1 MTRKF
6 TFLLMAL
13 LALAGFKS
21 WGQETLTVCDGMDFN
36 TQVPIY
42 TGYFDVVGTT
52 SQFIIPSTE
61 IAGLQGG
68 SITKLEFYIAGSPTF
83 SSFDY
88 AELKCSL
95 KEVDS
100 EVINGIVTSGLST
113 VYEGLLTY
121 TATTMSVTFTTPF
134 TYTGGH
140 LLVSFEVTSKS
151 GYNEC
156 YFYGTNTSYV
166 SSYCNQWVNTPI
178 SFIPKT
184 TITYTG
190 GSSCIAPTGLAASN
204 VTATSATISW
214 TGNDAE
220 SYDLAYG
227 VASTFDL
234 SNPSTY
240 TLQNNLTTTSVQ
252 LSGLTTEA
260 EYKCAVRSHCNA
272 EEVSAWSS
280 AVSFLPTAKMT
291 LTVNEGNTY
300 NEFVPFYGYYA
311 DNLTKSQFIIPAT
324 TLSAMEGADITAM
337 EFYTT
342 TSGSNNGPA
351 NYTFG
356 GSWDVYFKIV
366 DHVEMPSSYEP
377 LEGMDKVYTGNMVIA
392 NNKMTL
398 TFAEPYTYEGGNLM
412 ICFNQTASTG
422 YKHTYWKGVTTGPT
436 AAYAGYGSNNYNH
449 GNYYFLP
456 TTTFTYTPGATRYNV
471 TVDNAITGGSISA
484 NPTEATAGT
493 VVSLSA
499 TPAFGYEF
507 GAWVEDYED
516 VTIED
521 NQFTMPEHDV
531 TISATFNELTQY
543 AISCAELAEGTIHA
557 EYEGETITQ
566 APAGTEVIL
575 VAEPNA
581 GYVLDHFVV
590 DDEPLT
596 GNTFEMPSAAVNVS
610 AVFSVVYSV
619 TVDPQLVGGTI
630 AYTDLTSATAF
641 AAGTTVFLTPQAY
654 TDYVFVDNSI
664 VATRTD
670 NSETVAVNYNPNMG
684 AYYIEMPASNVT
696 VTATFNA
703 IPYFNVT
710 KDVTPMYSGYYDVSK
725 TSHIAEN
732 EQIAISNIN
741 PATGYEFGS
750 VVVTRDDNGNAVETS
765 LYQGSYYFD
774 MPNSDVTVTVTFNAL
789 PRYSVSV
796 GEVVN
801 GTITVDEPFENI
813 LAGTPVYFSATPAT
827 DYVLES
833 LSVKCD
839 NEDQTDVEYYDWYG
853 AYRFYMPSSNVTI
866 SATFRQLQTYTINYY
881 VNGELDRT
889 MQCREDGLVNND
901 GPQNV
906 AVPAGM
912 TFEGWGVAEIGT
924 YVTEKP
930 AVLGNAERPTQNY
943 DLYAVLSYSESV
955 PAGSKD
961 GETWVEVTSPT
972 DLSNGDQVIFV
983 EKNNN
988 KVLTARTGEYDGC
1001 FRSADVTISSNEI
1014 NSIPSNAVVFEADN
1028 TSGSWKFW
1036 FEDAFRTGLTTL
1048 TDCNGGY
1055 LVPVNMNWG
1064 GSDLWTII
1072 SNGSSVNI
1080 IGASN
1085 QPIVYKSGDFTTE
1098 SSSLYKRS
1106 ALFKKYNPVITTNY
1120 YMTSVLTNG
1129 EVTENTTAKN
1139 IIISNYN
1146 SINVKDG
1153 ATLTM
1158 DANGLFRN
1166 GNEFN
1171 GFVFEDGTQFYYT
1184 GEESVNAIFK
1194 KEINGYTGEND
1205 NYYLI
1210 ANPTDNNY
1218 VGNLDYYYT
1227 HDLYT
1232 FDPEEALE
1240 WQNHHDDIIPYVE
1253 RGIGYLY
1260 ANSEDITLQFFGNLM
1275 PAGTTALTLVKA
1287 EEGEGIDFPGFNLI
1301 GNPFACNAYVSG
1313 YNFYTME
1320 NGEFILNEGSATVAP
1335 CEGFFVE
1342 ATATG
1347 QSVTLSTTA
1356 PEAPAS
1362 MMSLTVSNE
1371 SNVGTIDRAIVRFD
1385 GANDLHKFMLNPD
1398 RTNICL
1404 AKNGEEFAA
1413 VSTSSTSGEIPI
1425 SFKAE
1430 RNGSYTINVDTENV
1444 NAQYI
1449 HLIDNKTGMDVD
1461 LLATPSYTFNASTSD
1476 YAYRFK
1482 LVFNVEIG
1490 EANGNNGDSN
1500 NFAYMSNGNLVI
1512 EGIEGEATMQIVDVL
1527 GRVVSTEI
1535 VNGSYNKALNLK
1547 AGLYIIN
1554 LNGMTQKIVV
1564 E

>member
-1 MTRKF
+1 YENGTANGEIP
-6 TFLLMAL
+6 L
-13 LALAGFKS
+13 
-21 WGQETLTVCDGMDFN
+21 N
-36 TQVPIY
+36 TGWIDAQ
-42 TGYFDVVGTT
+42 GTI
-52 SQFIIPSTE
+52 SQCIIPASELGAMT
-61 IAGLQGG
+61 GG
-68 SITKLEFYIAGSPTF
+68 SISQMQFYIYQAGQYGSIQ
-83 SSFDY
+83 D
-88 AELKCSL
+88 AVLECSL
-95 KEVDS
+95 GEV
-100 EVINGIVTSGLST
+100 
-113 VYEGLLTY
+113 
-121 TATTMSVTFTTPF
+121 ATTTITSAITTGLTPVWSGNLDFSETNLTVTFTTP
-134 TYTGGH
+134 YQYNGGN
-140 LLVSFEVTSKS
+140 LLISFEVVISS
-151 GYNEC
+151 GYTG
-156 YFYGTNTSYV
+156 YTFYGTSTNYQSCF
-166 SSYCNQWVNTPI
+166 SNQYI
-178 SFIPKT
+178 SDNQFLPKT
-184 TITYTG
+184 TFTYTG

-204 VTATSATISW
+204 ITAEGATISW
-214 TGNDAE
+214 NDNGAE
-220 SYDLAYG
+220 SYNLDVNGTVYENVTNPYILD
-227 VASTFDL
+227 VELST
-234 SNPSTY
+234 TY
-240 TLQNNLTTTSVQ
+240 TVKVQ
-252 LSGLTTEA
+252 
-260 EYKCAVRSHCNA
+260 AVCGEN
-272 EEVSAWSS
+272 ETSAWSS
-280 AVSFLPTAKMT
+280 AINFTTPDCWDGHTINYT
-291 LTVNEGNTY
+291 LTDSYGDGWNGAYLTIVDKSNNNTIKT
-300 NEFVPFYGYYA
+300 
-311 DNLTKSQFIIPAT
+311 L
-324 TLSAMEGADITAM
+324 TLSSGRTE
-337 EFYTT
+337 
-342 TSGSNNGPA
+342 SGSLTLCSGTYDFVWHKGSYDSECSFSISENGETLFTCYNA
-351 NYTFG
+351 
-356 GSWDVYFKIV
+356 S
-366 DHVEMPSSYEP
+366 
-377 LEGMDKVYTGNMVIA
+377 VYTNGQVVYTLDLLEKFSI
-392 NNKMTL
+392 TL
-398 TFAEPYTYEGGNLM
+398 THPSEEVGT
-412 ICFNQTASTG
+412 
-422 YKHTYWKGVTTGPT
+422 
-436 AAYAGYGSNNYNH
+436 
-449 GNYYFLP
+449 
-456 TTTFTYTPGATRYNV
+456 
-471 TVDNAITGGSISA
+471 ISA
-484 NPTEATAGT
+484 DLEEATAGT
-493 VVSLSA
+493 TVTLSA
-499 TPAFGYEF
+499 NFNLGYTL
-507 GAWVEDYED
+507 DYFMVD
-516 VTIED
+516 GVQIEG
-521 NQFTMPEHDV
+521 NTFEMPEHDV
-531 TISATFNELTQY
+531 TVSVAFNELTQY

-641 AAGTTVFLTPQAY
+641 AAGTTVYLTPQAY

-703 IPYFNVT
+703 IPYYNVT

-972 DLSNGDQVIFV
+972 DLSNGDHVIFV
-983 EKNNN
+983 EKNNL
-988 KVLTARTGEYDGC
+988 KILAKRTDLYDGN

-1014 NSIPSNAVVFEADN
+1014 NSIPSNAIVFEADN
-1028 TSGSWKFW
+1028 TSGSWKFK
-1036 FEDAFRTGLTTL
+1036 FEDAFNTGLTTL
-1048 TDCNGGY
+1048 ADYYGGN
-1055 LVPVNMNWG
+1055 LVPLNMGWG
-1064 GSDLWTII
+1064 GSDSWTII
-1072 SNGSSVNI
+1072 SNGTSVNI
-1080 IGASN
+1080 QGGSGN
-1085 QPIVYKSGDFTTE
+1085 YIVYKSGDFTVDG
-1098 SSSLYKRS
+1098 SSVYKKS
-1106 ALFKKYNPVITTNY
+1106 VLFKKYNPVITTNY
-1120 YMTSVLTNG
+1120 YMTSVLTG
-1129 EVTENTTAKN
+1129 GTVADATVKN
-1139 IIISNYN
+1139 IIVVNPITVSGRLEMN
-1146 SINVKDG
+1146 
-1153 ATLTM
+1153 
-1158 DANGLFRN
+1158 ANGLFRN
-1166 GNEFN
+1166 ENVAN
-1171 GFVFEDGTQFYYT
+1171 FVFADGAEFYYT
-1184 GEESVNAIFK
+1184 GEETVLATFQKSIT
-1194 KEINGYTGEND
+1194 GYTNTND
-1205 NYYLI
+1205 HYYLI
-1210 ANPTDNNY
+1210 ANPTDNET
-1218 VGNLDYYYT
+1218 VANLVNEEGY
-1227 HDLYT
+1227 DLYT
-1232 FDPEEALE
+1232 FDGAADLE
-1240 WQNHHDDIIPYVE
+1240 WINMKSSPVVAND
-1253 RGIGYLY
+1253 GIGYLY
-1260 ANSEDITLQFFGNLM
+1260 ANSSNVTLGFAGEII
-1275 PAGTTALTLVKA
+1275 PAGSTDINLNYANK
-1287 EEGEGIDFPGFNLI
+1287 EFGGFNLI
-1301 GNPFACNAYVSG
+1301 GNPFACNAYVGKS
-1313 YNFYTME
+1313 FYVIQGTELTLSE
-1320 NGEFILNEGSATVAP
+1320 NAYVAP

-1342 ATATG
+1342 AAEDDL
-1347 QSVTLSTTA
+1347 SVTLSTTVPA
-1356 PEAPAS
+1356 PTS
-1362 MMSLTVSNE
+1362 LLSLTVSQNRG
-1371 SNVGTIDRAIVRFD
+1371 NVIDRAIVRFD

-1398 RTNICL
+1398 HTNIRL
-1404 AKNGEEFAA
+1404 AKHGEEFAA
-1413 VSTSSTSGEIPI
+1413 ISSEAEGEIPV

-1430 RNGSYTINVDTENV
+1430 KNGSYTITVNTENV
-1444 NAQYI
+1444 NAHYI

-1482 LVFNVEIG
+1482 LVFSMTGVE
-1490 EANGNNGDSN
+1490 ENESNANSY
-1500 NFAYMSNGNLVI
+1500 AYINNGNLVI
-1512 EGIEGEATMQIVDVL
+1512 DHIEGEATMQIVDML

-1535 VNGSYNKALNLK
+1535 VSGSYNKALNLK

-1564 E
+1564 K

>member
-6 TFLLMAL
+6 TILLMTL

-21 WGQETLTVCDGMDFN
+21 WGQETLTVYENGTANGEIPLN
-36 TQVPIY
+36 TGWIDTPNTI
-42 TGYFDVVGTT
+42 
-52 SQFIIPSTE
+52 SQCIIPASELGAMTGGTISQMQFYIYQAGQYSSIQNAVLE
-61 IAGLQGG
+61 CSLGEVATTTITSAITAGLTPVWSGN
-68 SITKLEFYIAGSPTF
+68 LNF
-83 SSFDY
+83 S
-88 AELKCSL
+88 ET
-95 KEVDS
+95 
-100 EVINGIVTSGLST
+100 N
-113 VYEGLLTY
+113 LT
-121 TATTMSVTFTTPF
+121 VTFTTPYQYNGSNLLISF
-134 TYTGGH
+134 KVITTDSYTNY
-140 LLVSFEVTSKS
+140 K
-151 GYNEC
+151 
-156 YFYGTNTSYV
+156 FYGITTNYNSCY
-166 SSYCNQWVNTPI
+166 SSQYIETNK
-178 SFIPKT
+178 FLPKT
-184 TITYTG
+184 TFTYTG

-204 VTATSATISW
+204 ITAEGATISW
-214 TGNDAE
+214 NDNGAE
-220 SYDLAYG
+220 SYNLDVNGTVYENVTNPYILD
-227 VASTFDL
+227 VELST
-234 SNPSTY
+234 TY
-240 TLQNNLTTTSVQ
+240 TVKVQ
-252 LSGLTTEA
+252 
-260 EYKCAVRSHCNA
+260 AVCG
-272 EEVSAWSS
+272 EDETSAWSS
-280 AVSFLPTAKMT
+280 GINFTTPDCWDGHTINYTLNDSYGDGWNGANLTIVDKSNNNTIKT
-291 LTVNEGNTY
+291 LTINNGRTE
-300 NEFVPFYGYYA
+300 
-311 DNLTKSQFIIPAT
+311 
-324 TLSAMEGADITAM
+324 
-337 EFYTT
+337 
-342 TSGSNNGPA
+342 SGSLTLCNGTYDFVWHKGSYNSECSFSISENGETLFTCSDASVYA
-351 NYTFG
+351 NG
-356 GSWDVYFKIV
+356 QV
-366 DHVEMPSSYEP
+366 
-377 LEGMDKVYTGNMVIA
+377 VYTLDLLEKFSI
-392 NNKMTL
+392 TL
-398 TFAEPYTYEGGNLM
+398 TQPSEEIGT
-412 ICFNQTASTG
+412 
-422 YKHTYWKGVTTGPT
+422 
-436 AAYAGYGSNNYNH
+436 
-449 GNYYFLP
+449 
-456 TTTFTYTPGATRYNV
+456 
-471 TVDNAITGGSISA
+471 ISA
-484 NPTEATAGT
+484 DLEEATAGT
-493 VVSLSA
+493 TVTLSA
-499 TPAFGYEF
+499 DFNLGYTLNYF
-507 GAWVEDYED
+507 MVDGVQ
-516 VTIED
+516 IEG
-521 NQFTMPEHDV
+521 NTFEMPEHDV
-531 TISATFNELTQY
+531 TVSVAFNELTQY

-641 AAGTTVFLTPQAY
+641 AAGTTVYLTPQAY

-670 NSETVAVNYNPNMG
+670 NSETVAVSYNPNMG

-703 IPYFNVT
+703 IPYYNVT

-732 EQIAISNIN
+732 EQIAIFNIN

-774 MPNSDVTVTVTFNAL
+774 MPNSDVTVTVNFNAL
-789 PRYSVSV
+789 PLYSVYV

-801 GTITVDEPFENI
+801 GTITVDEPYEDI

-866 SATFRQLQTYTINYY
+866 SATFRQLQTYTINYF
-881 VNGELDRT
+881 VNGELEKT
-889 MQCREDGLVNND
+889 LQCREDYPVNVD
-901 GPQNV
+901 YPANV
-906 AVPAGM
+906 PTGVD
-912 TFEGWGVAEIGT
+912 FEGWGIASIGT
-924 YVTEKP
+924 YVIEKP
-930 AVLGNAERPTQNY
+930 AIVGNYELPTQNY
-943 DLYAVLSYSESV
+943 DLYAVFSYTESV
-955 PAGSKD
+955 PATSKD
-961 GETWVEVTSPT
+961 GETWKKVTST
-972 DLSNGDQVIFV
+972 SELSAGDEIVLV
-983 EKNNN
+983 YDNYVMGEKYSYNSDYHVYEVNIIN
-988 KVLTARTGEYDGC
+988 D
-1001 FRSADVTISSNEI
+1001 EI
-1014 NSIPSNAVVFEADN
+1014 PNLPSNANIFTLVS
-1028 TSGSWKFW
+1028 SGINWKLQYY
-1036 FEDAFRTGLTTL
+1036 ESEISSTTTL
-1048 TDCNGGY
+1048 SYNGGGFLAY
-1055 LVPVNMNWG
+1055 YGMWSMYAG
-1064 GSDLWTII
+1064 YDSYDEWTAI
-1072 SNGSSVNI
+1072 
-1080 IGASN
+1080 
-1085 QPIVYKSGDFTTE
+1085 E
-1098 SSSLYKRS
+1098 SSGVMFCNNTYSNKYIGKYAYGEYITAVENTNSVCKAYK
-1106 ALFKKYNPVITTNY
+1106 KDNPMVTTTY

-1129 EVTENTTAKN
+1129 EIAENTTAKN

-1166 GNEFN
+1166 GNEIN

-1260 ANSEDITLQFFGNLM
+1260 ANSEDITLQFSGNLM

-1385 GANDLHKFMLNPD
+1385 GANDLHKFMLSPD
-1398 RTNICL
+1398 RTNIRL

-1413 VSTSSTSGEIPI
+1413 VSTSSTSGEIPV
-1425 SFKAE
+1425 SFKAAKD
-1430 RNGSYTINVDTENV
+1430 GSYTINVDTENV

-1564 E
+1564 K